1 MGQGAGG
8 EGGMNGIVE
17 GIGALLPE
25 NIIPVALGVVALGI
39 VVFIHELGH
48 FVVAKLCG
56 IRVEVFS
63 IGFPP
68 KIFGF
73 RRGETEYRLSWI
85 FFGGYVKL
93 AGMEF
98 EDGVDPRS
106 VKDGYYASPLR
117 TKVAV
122 CACGP
127 AMNILTAFL
136 LFSCLYVAGFPVPAN
151 MESTVIGSVVEGSPA
166 ERAGMKPGDRVL
178 AVNGRAVE
186 RWEEVNKSIVYST
199 TPAVEIAFSR
209 EGARRVERI
218 VPERDEKLRMKRIGI
233 YPRELISVDILNG
246 SPAAAGGMRDGD
258 FIVSAQG
265 GSVFSFEHLSSVV
278 RANGGRE
285 VRLGLLRKGEAASV
299 TVVPRDYPE
308 LKGPGIGVRLRTAVG
323 MDELEANGLVVY
335 LYRDPFTWMARNIQ
349 EMYFTLKGLVLRAV
363 SPRGLAGAIGIVQI
377 MSYFM
382 RAGLRQFI
390 YIMAVIS
397 VNLGVLNLLPV
408 PVLDGGHIMIA
419 LIEGARRKPISA
431 RVMTAVQNV
440 FVALLLSFMILVSAN
455 DVVRIWG
462 ESIARL
468 IWKTPPAAKP

>member
-1 MGQGAGG
+1 
-8 EGGMNGIVE
+8 
-17 GIGALLPE
+17 
-25 NIIPVALGVVALGI
+25 
-39 VVFIHELGH
+39 
-48 FVVAKLCG
+48 
-56 IRVEVFS
+56 
-63 IGFPP
+63 
-68 KIFGF
+68 
-73 RRGETEYRLSWI
+73 
-85 FFGGYVKL
+85 
-93 AGMEF
+93 
-98 EDGVDPRS
+98 
-106 VKDGYYASPLR
+106 
-117 TKVAV
+117 
-122 CACGP
+122 
-127 AMNILTAFL
+127 
-136 LFSCLYVAGFPVPAN
+136 
-151 MESTVIGSVVEGSPA
+151 
-166 ERAGMKPGDRVL
+166 MKPGDRVL

>member
-1 MGQGAGG
+1 MIGIL
-8 EGGMNGIVE
+8 GIV
-17 GIGALLPE
+17 GALLPE

-68 KIFGF
+68 KIWGF
-73 RRGETEYRLSWI
+73 RRGGTEYRLSWI

-98 EDGVDPRS
+98 EDGVDPRG
-106 VKDGYYASPLR
+106 VKDGYYASPLW

-151 MESTVIGSVVEGSPA
+151 MESTVIGSVVESSPA
-166 ERAGMKPGDRVL
+166 ERAGLKHGDRVL

-218 VPERDEKLRMKRIGI
+218 VPERDEKLRLKRIGI
-233 YPRELISVDILNG
+233 YPVELISVDILKG
-246 SPAAAGGMRDGD
+246 SPAAAAGMRDGD
-258 FIVSAQG
+258 FILNAQG
-265 GSVFSFEHLSSVV
+265 GRVYSWEHLMKVIRGS
-278 RANGGRE
+278 GDRE
-285 VRLGLLRKGEAASV
+285 VRLGVLRKGESAAV
-299 TVVPRDYPE
+299 TVSPRWNAE
-308 LKGPGIGVRLRTAVG
+308 LKAPAIGVRLRTAVG

-335 LYRDPFTWMARNIQ
+335 LYRDPFTWMARNIE

-363 SPRGLAGAIGIVQI
+363 SPRGLAGAIGIIQI

-382 RAGLRQFI
+382 RAGLRQFV

-419 LIEGARRKPISA
+419 LIESARRKPISA

-440 FVALLLSFMILVSAN
+440 FVALLLTFMILVSAN

-462 ESIARL
+462 ESISRL
-468 IWKTPPAAKP
+468 IWKTTPVAKP